1 MNIQNVLEVYTPSAE
16 YASQIPEATITAMN
30 TYVNFLTGGH
40 TCPAYYNYTDAI
52 KSLTSRTNVL
62 MRNKDDLI
70 SYQTNIRHMI
80 IVFPHP
86 KDEDVQPNVTQFAL
100 NCSALILPMRVYLGD
115 DSLSNLTLNTYIF
128 DKGKTAFVPAVNLQG
143 IINNYGEK

>member
-1 MNIQNVLEVYTPSAE
+1 
-16 YASQIPEATITAMN
+16 
-30 TYVNFLTGGH
+30 
-40 TCPAYYNYTDAI
+40 
-52 KSLTSRTNVL
+52 
-62 MRNKDDLI
+62 
-70 SYQTNIRHMI
+70 MI